1 MHDIFIS
8 YSHIDKN
15 IADAIC
21 STFEN
26 RGLRCWYAPR
36 DIQPGADWADSI
48 IQAIEQTKVMV
59 LVFTSHSNLSKQVLR
74 EVNNAVDSGVT
85 IVPFR
90 LTNEEPAAGM
100 KYYLSTVHWLDA
112 MNSELH
118 SAIDDLYGLC
128 RVLVDQMEGRQPAVQ
143 EKKPEYPELKET
155 KPTRPYMLIGIIA
168 VAALALVAVFFLLNR
183 KPAEEPSAQTENS
196 APAVS
201 NATSENISMDVT
213 ETYTQGNSQG
223 NLQSGGYLASDGEWY
238 YYRSNDRQRLYRMK
252 ADGSG
257 AEMFVDEPVSCISVY
272 DGYVYYYSSGVDP
285 SIQRIKTDGG
295 EPVKLHYGPTED
307 TRIVNDRIYYQ
318 DSMDGLNLYSM
329 ALDGSDV
336 RLENNIDK
344 AYYFCLDG
352 TYMYYSNQEDGG
364 YLYRV
369 NMDGSDP
376 VCLSDHRI
384 EGMTIA
390 GSKLYYN
397 DLNTNVLTSYDLST
411 GEIAELAN
419 DYIYYLNVT
428 DTGIYGHSGT
438 YGTKLCAMQL
448 NGLGFRTLSEEDAD
462 HVCVCGDKIF
472 YISNNTGYI
481 VNLDGS
487 GKIEP

>member
-1 MHDIFIS
+1 MHDVFIS

-48 IQAIEQTKVMV
+48 IKAIEQTKVMV
-59 LVFTSHSNLSKQVLR
+59 LIFTSHSNMSKQVLR

-118 SAIDDLYGLC
+118 AAIDDLYGLC

-143 EKKPEYPELKET
+143 EKKQEYPELKET
-155 KPTRPYMLIGIIA
+155 KQSPPYLLIGIIA
-168 VAALALVAVFFLLNR
+168 VAALALVGMLFLLNR
-183 KPAEEPSAQTENS
+183 KPADVPTAETENT
-196 APAVS
+196 PAVS

-223 NLQSGGYLASDGEWY
+223 NLQNGGYLATDGEYY

-257 AEMFVDEPVSCISVY
+257 AEMLADEPASCISVY
-272 DGYVYYYSSGVDP
+272 EGYVYYNSNGVNP
-285 SIQRIKTDGG
+285 SIRRIKTEGG
-295 EPVKLHYGPTED
+295 EAVTLHFGPTED
-307 TRIVNDRIYYQ
+307 VRIVRDRIYYQ
-318 DSMDGLNLYSM
+318 DSL
-329 ALDGSDV
+329 V
-336 RLENNIDK
+336 W
-344 AYYFCLDG
+344 
-352 TYMYYSNQEDGG
+352 
-364 YLYRV
+364 
-369 NMDGSDP
+369 
-376 VCLSDHRI
+376 
-384 EGMTIA
+384 
-390 GSKLYYN
+390 
-397 DLNTNVLTSYDLST
+397 
-411 GEIAELAN
+411 
-419 DYIYYLNVT
+419 IYV
-428 DTGIYGHSGT
+428 
-438 YGTKLCAMQL
+438 
-448 NGLGFRTLSEEDAD
+448 
-462 HVCVCGDKIF
+462 
-472 YISNNTGYI
+472 
-481 VNLDGS
+481 
-487 GKIEP
+487 